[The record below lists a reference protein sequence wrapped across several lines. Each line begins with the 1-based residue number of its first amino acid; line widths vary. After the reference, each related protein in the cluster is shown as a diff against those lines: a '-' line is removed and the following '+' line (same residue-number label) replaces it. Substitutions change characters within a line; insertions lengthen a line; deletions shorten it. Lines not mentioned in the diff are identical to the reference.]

1 MSGSVWVCI
10 WVCVFVKVCAWCD
23 VECAF
28 VAGRVCGHMQ
38 TCVTNSF
45 SEATD
50 NATVKD
56 CGMGFWVKGCVLK
69 GVS

>member
-1 MSGSVWVCI
+1 MWVRVGLYLGMCVCEGMCVVWR
-10 WVCVFVKVCAWCD
+10 
-23 VECAF
+23 ECAF

-45 SEATD
+45 SEAAN

-56 CGMGFWVKGCVLK
+56 CGMGFRVKGCVLK
-69 GVS
+69 GVH